1 MVEKKA
7 TTKTAAA
14 KKTATATKKA
24 SVAKK
29 TTATK
34 KTTAEKKETIFLNA
48 ENAGFRAGDVYQ
60 ALAASDKALSLT
72 EVAEMAKISTED
84 AILGIGWL
92 LKEGKIKDEDNKVA
106 LA

>member
-7 TTKTAAA
+7 TTKTAA
-14 KKTATATKKA
+14 KKTATKKA
-24 SVAKK
+24 PAAKK
-29 TTATK
+29 ATA
-34 KTTAEKKETIFLNA
+34 AKKEVLFLNA

-60 ALAASDKALSLT
+60 TLAAAEKALSL
-72 EVAEMAKISTED
+72 AEIAKAAKISTED